1 MLRENFIS
9 GGHTKKES
17 TDAHKGGG
25 LTCSTCEAVITRRGG
40 KGLSQSTVSNCQL
53 DNQEELSLNVYV

>member
-9 GGHTKKES
+9 GSTTKGES

-25 LTCSTCEAVITRRGG
+25 LSRSICEAVIISRGE
-40 KGLSQSTVSNCQL
+40 KEMSQSIENTSQL
-53 DNQEELSLNVYV
+53 GNQEELSFNVYV

>member
-9 GGHTKKES
+9 GNHTKKES

-25 LTCSTCEAVITRRGG
+25 LTRSTREAVITNRGG
-40 KGLSQSTVSNCQL
+40 KGLSQSTLGNCQL
-53 DNQEELSLNVYV
+53 GNQEELSLNVYV

>member
-9 GGHTKKES
+9 GIPTKEES

-25 LTCSTCEAVITRRGG
+25 SSRSTNEAVIISRGG
-40 KGLSQSTVSNCQL
+40 KEMSQSAESNCQL
-53 DNQEELSLNVYV
+53 GNREELSLNV

>member
-9 GGHTKKES
+9 GNPTKEES

-25 LTCSTCEAVITRRGG
+25 LTRSTCETVIISRGG
-40 KGLSQSTVSNCQL
+40 KGMGQSTMSTSQL
-53 DNQEELSLNVYV
+53 GDQEELLLKVYS